1 MLSSTRLYFG
11 YPHLDIGCEVT
22 GATKGIE
29 IACHKLNIKLI
40 YMTVGGDDRLKF
52 SHPDLN

>member
-1 MLSSTRLYFG
+1 VLSSTSLYVG
-11 YPHLDIGCEVT
+11 CPHLDTGCEVI

-29 IACHKLNIKLI
+29 IACHKLKMKLL
-40 YMTVGGDDRLKF
+40 YMTVGGDARLKF